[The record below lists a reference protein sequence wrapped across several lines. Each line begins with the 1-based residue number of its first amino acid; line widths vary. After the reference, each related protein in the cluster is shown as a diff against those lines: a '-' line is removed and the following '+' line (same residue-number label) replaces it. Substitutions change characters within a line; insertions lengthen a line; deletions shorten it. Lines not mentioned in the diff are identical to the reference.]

1 MALGHHGTMAGRCIC
16 RYTVI
21 SSQGCFTAVS
31 AASPQQPEVT
41 RAEQQFCFRS
51 QVSCLLSPAARETL
65 LLPAA

>member
-31 AASPQQPEVT
+31 AASAAGSV
-41 RAEQQFCFRS
+41 RAEQQCCFRS
-51 QVSCLLSPAARETL
+51 QGSCLLSPAARETL
-65 LLPAA
+65 LLLPAA